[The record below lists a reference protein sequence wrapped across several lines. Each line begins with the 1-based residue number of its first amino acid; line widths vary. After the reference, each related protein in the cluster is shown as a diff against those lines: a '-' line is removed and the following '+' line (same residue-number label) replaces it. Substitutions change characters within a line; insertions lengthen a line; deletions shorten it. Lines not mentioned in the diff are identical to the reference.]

1 MVAMVTYES
10 FKEMTNC
17 FGAFSHKVDNFSFT
31 FHITLLVLQQG
42 GEAKKFFK
50 EARVEKKIRE
60 VKT

>member
-50 EARVEKKIRE
+50 EARVEKKN
-60 VKT
+60 

>member
-31 FHITLLVLQQG
+31 FHITLLVSAAGRRSQEIFQG
-42 GEAKKFFK
+42 GKSRKKN
-50 EARVEKKIRE
+50 
-60 VKT
+60 